1 MYKTKFL
8 LKSMFVGVMA
18 FVSTSASAQTTWD
31 FVADK
36 AKWSAEGV
44 TLNGGSQYNSD
55 AEVVTEGGV
64 TFTGTSG
71 FVSTAKGIG
80 FYAVGSTT
88 DENISLVVPAGYKAS
103 VSILTSGNRTVK
115 AHFGDADD
123 VIFNANW
130 ASSTKEFNNA
140 EGASDVT
147 LILYCNQNP
156 GGEAQNK
163 APFLEKIV
171 LIDMNSINSYPWT
184 ANAVATID
192 GVKTTLKTYSSAS
205 DVDEGSKYTVIVDK
219 AIENDGSFYVLNDA
233 AFAPDIYG
241 VTYTMGS
248 EAGAHEF
255 NYEKLENVVF
265 YGEVEDIYKEGLRAN
280 KQEGI
285 DVLSNGGGYSAMGS
299 EGYVTLTFSVPETAV
314 YTLALGMNNTNDKAR
329 GFNYSID
336 GADVSETITV
346 PITTAYVQ
354 EITDQT
360 LEAGEHTITMNIT
373 YSLTPI
379 FDYLLITKVGETTGI
394 SNIDNNQVSNTAVF
408 DLSGRRVQN
417 NAQKGVFI
425 QNGKKVVIK

>member
-1 MYKTKFL
+1 
-8 LKSMFVGVMA
+8 
-18 FVSTSASAQTTWD
+18 
-31 FVADK
+31 
-36 AKWSAEGV
+36 
-44 TLNGGSQYNSD
+44 
-55 AEVVTEGGV
+55 
-64 TFTGTSG
+64 
-71 FVSTAKGIG
+71 
-80 FYAVGSTT
+80 
-88 DENISLVVPAGYKAS
+88 
-103 VSILTSGNRTVK
+103 
-115 AHFGDADD
+115 
-123 VIFNANW
+123 
-130 ASSTKEFNNA
+130 
-140 EGASDVT
+140 
-147 LILYCNQNP
+147 
-156 GGEAQNK
+156 
-163 APFLEKIV
+163 
-171 LIDMNSINSYPWT
+171 
-184 ANAVATID
+184 
-192 GVKTTLKTYSSAS
+192 
-205 DVDEGSKYTVIVDK
+205 
-219 AIENDGSFYVLNDA
+219 LNDA

-394 SNIDNNQVSNTAVF
+394 SNFDNNQVSNAAVF
-408 DLSGRRVQN
+408 DLSGRQVNEESLRP
-417 NAQKGVFI
+417 GI
-425 QNGKKVVIK
+425 YIRNGKKFIKN

>member
-1 MYKTKFL
+1 
-8 LKSMFVGVMA
+8 
-18 FVSTSASAQTTWD
+18 
-31 FVADK
+31 
-36 AKWSAEGV
+36 
-44 TLNGGSQYNSD
+44 
-55 AEVVTEGGV
+55 
-64 TFTGTSG
+64 
-71 FVSTAKGIG
+71 
-80 FYAVGSTT
+80 
-88 DENISLVVPAGYKAS
+88 
-103 VSILTSGNRTVK
+103 
-115 AHFGDADD
+115 
-123 VIFNANW
+123 
-130 ASSTKEFNNA
+130 
-140 EGASDVT
+140 
-147 LILYCNQNP
+147 
-156 GGEAQNK
+156 
-163 APFLEKIV
+163 
-171 LIDMNSINSYPWT
+171 MNSINSYPWT

-346 PITTAYVQ
+346 PINTAYDQ

-379 FDYLLITKVGETTGI
+379 FDYLLITKVGETTSI
-394 SNIDNNQVSNTAVF
+394 SNIEQ
-408 DLSGRRVQN
+408 SG
-417 NAQKGVFI
+417 
-425 QNGKKVVIK
+425 